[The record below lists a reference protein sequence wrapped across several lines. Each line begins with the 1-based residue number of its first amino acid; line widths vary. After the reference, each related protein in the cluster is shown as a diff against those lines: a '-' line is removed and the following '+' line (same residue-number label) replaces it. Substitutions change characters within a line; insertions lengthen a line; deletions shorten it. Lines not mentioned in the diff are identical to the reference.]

1 MEVRK
6 PGYALNSWNSRSELF
21 RQCQLAITNTPRQ
34 AATAHPLQIRIHQ
47 THSREPDK
55 SASRTL
61 LFWVYANRL

>member
-6 PGYALNSWNSRSELF
+6 PGYALNSWNSWSELF

-47 THSREPDK
+47 TH
-55 SASRTL
+55 
-61 LFWVYANRL
+61 